1 MSSMFGQNVST
12 RILILKRHR
21 AIQFGSVK
29 AYLKGKGLT
38 SGWRASLQ
46 IKKRFCFSLQTPL
59 ISFDGQELPVSLKLK
74 NFKFRWKRS
83 ILVWTERQFFRN
95 TIVRNFAHIAKPK
108 LQKKFQSLSW
118 KRERL
123 NFNIHTSKNRELSSH
138 FWRDESRLEKY

>member
-1 MSSMFGQNVST
+1 MFGQNVSI

-74 NFKFRWKRS
+74 NFLNVSLKMLDFGVNRKT
-83 ILVWTERQFFRN
+83 IGRN

-108 LQKKFQSLSW
+108 LQKKISV
-118 KRERL
+118 
-123 NFNIHTSKNRELSSH
+123 T
-138 FWRDESRLEKY
+138 

>member
-74 NFKFRWKRS
+74 NFNFRWKRS
-83 ILVWTERQFFRN
+83 ILVWTERQFVEIPLLETLLILPNPSFKK
-95 TIVRNFAHIAKPK
+95 NFSHLVESENDWTLIYIHPK
-108 LQKKFQSLSW
+108 I
-118 KRERL
+118 E
-123 NFNIHTSKNRELSSH
+123 NYPATSDATRAG
-138 FWRDESRLEKY
+138 

>member
-1 MSSMFGQNVST
+1 MSSMFGQNVSI

-38 SGWRASLQ
+38 SGWRASLK

-83 ILVWTERQFFRN
+83 ILVWTERQFAEIPLLETLLILPNPSF
-95 TIVRNFAHIAKPK
+95 K
-108 LQKKFQSLSW
+108 KKFQSLSW

>member
-74 NFKFRWKRS
+74 NFKFRWKSS
-83 ILVWTERQFFRN
+83 ILVWTERQFAEIPLLETLLILPNRSLKK
-95 TIVRNFAHIAKPK
+95 NFSHLVESENDWTLIY
-108 LQKKFQSLSW
+108 
-118 KRERL
+118 
-123 NFNIHTSKNRELSSH
+123 IHLEIENYPATSDATRAG
-138 FWRDESRLEKY
+138 

>member
-29 AYLKGKGLT
+29 AYLKGKGLL

-46 IKKRFCFSLQTPL
+46 IKKRFCFSLQAPL

-74 NFKFRWKRS
+74 NFNFGWKRS
-83 ILVWTERQFFRN
+83 ILVWTERQFVEIPLLETLLILPNPSFKK
-95 TIVRNFAHIAKPK
+95 NFSHLVESENDWTLIYIHPK
-108 LQKKFQSLSW
+108 I
-118 KRERL
+118 E
-123 NFNIHTSKNRELSSH
+123 NYPATSDATRAG
-138 FWRDESRLEKY
+138 